1 MDELFKID
9 CHFSF
14 VIASHLKYYVFLSIN
29 YLNIGELCA
38 MRVSLPWCT
47 NLKDSMIVDSPLG
60 EGKVEVLRASDMF
73 DGNPAPR
80 RGKVRDVYDM
90 GDHMYIVTSDR
101 ISAYDVVYPTLIPH
115 KGPSLHSLS
124 LFWFKETEDIIKNHL
139 LEVIDERTVKVVK
152 ANRVDVEWVCRAYLY
167 GSAWRAYDKGART
180 ISGVKLPDGLVMA
193 EELPEVI
200 LTPTTKEEAGHD
212 MEISKAEAIDRGL
225 CTRDEWDQLEEATFK
240 LFDRYQSVSKKHG
253 LIIPDFKLEFG
264 RLDGELIQIDEPP
277 THDSAR
283 YWADQFYRPGQPQ
296 EATCLDKEFLRSYL
310 RNIGYMGD
318 GPPPSIPAPVV
329 REVSKRCVASYRV
342 LSGQAKLKDFN
353 LKTVDQVMEEL

>member
-1 MDELFKID
+1 
-9 CHFSF
+9 
-14 VIASHLKYYVFLSIN
+14 
-29 YLNIGELCA
+29 
-38 MRVSLPWCT
+38 MRVSLPWCI
-47 NLKDSMIVDSPLG
+47 KMRDSMIVDSPLG
-60 EGKVEVLRASDMF
+60 LGKVEVLRASDMF
-73 DGNPAPR
+73 NGNPAPR

-115 KGPSLHSLS
+115 KGPSLHALS

-139 LEVIDERTVKVVK
+139 LEVIDDRTIKVVK

-180 ISGVKLPDGLVMA
+180 ISGVELPDGLVMA

-212 MEISKAEAIDRGL
+212 MEISKAQAIEKGL
-225 CTRDEWDQLEEATFK
+225 CTKDEWDQLEEATFK
-240 LFDRYQSVSKKHG
+240 LFERYQSVSKKHG

-264 RLDGELIQIDEPP
+264 RIGDELIQIDEPP

-283 YWADQFYRPGQPQ
+283 YWADQFYKPGQPQ

-329 REVSKRCVASYRV
+329 REVSKRCVASYKV